1 MGRIAIGIE
10 YDGRA
15 YCGWQQQ
22 DEAPSVQET
31 LERALSRVADA
42 PVALTAAGRTDAG
55 VHARIQ
61 IAHFDT
67 MAVRSARAW
76 LLGSNTYL
84 PPDISL
90 RWARPVAAHFHAR
103 FAALSRTYRYYIL
116 NRAARSALA
125 AGRALCVYRPL
136 DAARMQAAAQHLV
149 GQHDFSA
156 FRAAA
161 CQARSPV
168 RRLEQLSVSRAGEW
182 LTVEVTA
189 NAFLHHMVR
198 NIVGLL
204 VAVGVGD
211 AAPEQALVQLESR
224 QRSTGEATAAAH
236 GLYLW
241 QIRYPLAFGLPEAE
255 YEDSAII
262 GGLTGSCDTDG

>member
-15 YCGWQQQ
+15 YYGWQRQ
-22 DEAPSVQET
+22 DEASSVQET
-31 LERALSRVADA
+31 LERALSRVADS

-61 IAHFDT
+61 IAHFDSQ
-67 MAVRSARAW
+67 AVRSSRAW

-84 PPDISL
+84 PADISL

-103 FAALSRTYRYYIL
+103 FAALSRTYRYLIL
-116 NRAARSALA
+116 NRVARSALA

-136 DAARMQAAAQHLV
+136 DAARMQAAALHLL

-168 RRLEQLSVSRAGEW
+168 R
-182 LTVEVTA
+182 
-189 NAFLHHMVR
+189 
-198 NIVGLL
+198 
-204 VAVGVGD
+204 
-211 AAPEQALVQLESR
+211 
-224 QRSTGEATAAAH
+224 QRT
-236 GLYLW
+236 
-241 QIRYPLAFGLPEAE
+241 
-255 YEDSAII
+255 
-262 GGLTGSCDTDG
+262 